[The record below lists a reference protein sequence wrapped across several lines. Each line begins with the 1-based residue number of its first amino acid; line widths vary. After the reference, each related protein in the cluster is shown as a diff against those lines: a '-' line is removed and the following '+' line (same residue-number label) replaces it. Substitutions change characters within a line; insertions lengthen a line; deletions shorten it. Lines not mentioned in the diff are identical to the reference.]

1 MVVNKQERE
10 CAIVDIT
17 VPGDKRIVEK
27 ESEVKKYQELKQKIP
42 RMWNTKTVREIK
54 IVVGSFA
61 SVTKNLENWLESWT

>member
-10 CAIVDIT
+10 CAFVDIA

-27 ESEVKKYQELKQKIP
+27 VKKYQELKQKIP
-42 RMWNTKTVREIK
+42 RMWNTKTVQETK